1 MSQFEEEGRYL
12 MTVETEKNRLHI
24 VFTGQ
29 WSKPEDVP
37 NYTKH
42 VEECVGMLKSGFTIY
57 SEINDDKP
65 PSLKVTSIHKK
76 GQQIMKAGGVS
87 KTAVVVDK
95 GKMLQ
100 KMTLSVVGRLS
111 GMQVKTFTSKDKALA
126 WLDSES

>member
-1 MSQFEEEGRYL
+1 MKRFEEKGRYIL
-12 MTVETEKNRLHI
+12 TTEVDKNRLNI
-24 VFTGQ
+24 FFTGH
-29 WSKPEDVP
+29 WGKPEDIP

-42 VEECVGMLKSGFTIY
+42 VKECVDVLKPGFTIY

-65 PSLKVTSIHKK
+65 PSLKVTSIHKQ

-95 GKMLQ
+95 SKMLQ

-111 GMQVKTFTSKDKALA
+111 GMQVKTFTSKDEAVA
-126 WLDSES
+126 WLEA